1 MCIGFFRELVR
12 HMMVGFGI
20 VIMAIP
26 EGLPLSVTIALAYSV
41 YQMYLENNLVKKLK
55 SCETMGGVSEICT
68 DKTGTLTYGRM
79 ELKRIFFNSQAH
91 PIEVLHTN
99 DSETKNLLLRII

>member
-12 HMMVGFGI
+12 HLMVGFGI

-55 SCETMGGVSEICT
+55 CKCEAGERRAHERESH
-68 DKTGTLTYGRM
+68 TL
-79 ELKRIFFNSQAH
+79 
-91 PIEVLHTN
+91 
-99 DSETKNLLLRII
+99 